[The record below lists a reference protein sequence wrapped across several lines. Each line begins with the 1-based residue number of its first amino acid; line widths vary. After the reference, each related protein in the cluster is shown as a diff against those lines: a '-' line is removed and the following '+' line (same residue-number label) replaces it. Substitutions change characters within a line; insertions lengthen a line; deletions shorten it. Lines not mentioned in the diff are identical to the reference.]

1 MSLNEHVFPLR
12 ISGFEMGEYA
22 GELPRKFISFHCLE
36 NESNVPKDCNTEE
49 SENYPDLPRRSG
61 VEIVMIEETG
71 TSPSKS
77 LAVLQV
83 AGGKKTM
90 SEERGN
96 VDKESFAVGS
106 QECLLSSSDEGS
118 EGLQK
123 FLRDKLEALGGD
135 GIESIAE
142 VDPAGVLELL
152 DSNPVNRDNTG
163 RGMVTGDDEFPRSQV
178 DKILRAELGG
188 QEIGV
193 GMKRP
198 LCDVERDV
206 TDERPSKSV
215 AFDVEDS
222 IGKSVCNRYS
232 VIGMSDAGQSFPS
245 SSRLDDTEYGTS
257 ELESIA
263 RRRVD
268 NLSGGRVFGVV
279 ESDLPA
285 VSGATAQSGL
295 GGGRSKYYPSESART
310 LLKECFA
317 DNPPVQLD
325 PHQQL
330 TGLSSD
336 QMIQFAR
343 AVGLEVSLAT
353 FGMLEDVLLKIGGKP
368 GRNVGERGSG
378 WSVARSG
385 SGSTVVDSV
394 ASRSFYSLPT
404 ITESLDSEQLQQPC
418 SSRQADAILG
428 FSRTEVN
435 EFNDTDSLKTL
446 GQIRSDVR
454 KRGELYKWSREGRP
468 NPISPSGSD
477 GGGYVFT
484 EEMLELAPFAKVF
497 ATGPENPL
505 KNRHCFYCMLCKRNV
520 FMRSRGLYELKR
532 HFQREHHLRADQRF
546 RARYHPSKI
555 RGSDGRTLYGSKL
568 EAEKEWFM
576 HLDVPELDHK
586 RPFYYDVVEGK
597 PFTFTSANSRTLIQI
612 ELLLIFLRGGGQL
625 WTLEEYWTQVGVLTG
640 HSASTA
646 DFNWSSS
653 YISVRMQAYFVTV
666 INGLFVPSFVHGLI
680 VWLGRYYM

>member
-123 FLRDKLEALGGD
+123 FLRDKLESLGGD
-135 GIESIAE
+135 GIENIAE

-152 DSNPVNRDNTG
+152 DSDLVNRDNTG
-163 RGMVTGDDEFPRSQV
+163 RGMVTSDNEFPRSQV
-178 DKILRAELGG
+178 D
-188 QEIGV
+188 
-193 GMKRP
+193 
-198 LCDVERDV
+198 
-206 TDERPSKSV
+206 
-215 AFDVEDS
+215 
-222 IGKSVCNRYS
+222 
-232 VIGMSDAGQSFPS
+232 
-245 SSRLDDTEYGTS
+245 
-257 ELESIA
+257 
-263 RRRVD
+263 
-268 NLSGGRVFGVV
+268 
-279 ESDLPA
+279 A
-285 VSGATAQSGL
+285 V
-295 GGGRSKYYPSESART
+295 
-310 LLKECFA
+310 
-317 DNPPVQLD
+317 
-325 PHQQL
+325 
-330 TGLSSD
+330 
-336 QMIQFAR
+336 
-343 AVGLEVSLAT
+343 
-353 FGMLEDVLLKIGGKP
+353 
-368 GRNVGERGSG
+368 
-378 WSVARSG
+378 
-385 SGSTVVDSV
+385 
-394 ASRSFYSLPT
+394 
-404 ITESLDSEQLQQPC
+404 
-418 SSRQADAILG
+418 LG

-454 KRGELYKWSREGRP
+454 KKGELYKWSREGRP

-505 KNRHCFYCMLCKRNV
+505 KNRHCFYCMLCRRNV
-520 FMRSRGLYELKR
+520 SMRSRGLYELKR

-546 RARYHPSKI
+546 RARYYPSKL

-568 EAEKEWFM
+568 EAERELFM

-597 PFTFTSANSRTLIQI
+597 PFTFTSVNSRTLIQI

-653 YISVRMQAYFVTV
+653 HISVR
-666 INGLFVPSFVHGLI
+666 I
-680 VWLGRYYM
+680 